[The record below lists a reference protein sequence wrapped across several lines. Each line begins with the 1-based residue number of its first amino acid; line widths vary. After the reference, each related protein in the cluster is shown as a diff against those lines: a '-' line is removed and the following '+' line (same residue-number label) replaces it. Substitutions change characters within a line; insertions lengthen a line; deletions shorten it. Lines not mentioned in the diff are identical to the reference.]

1 MSLKLAWFSLT
12 AILSDI
18 IFTSVKPE
26 MKNIVA
32 AQLMLIVFKVHA
44 YFLSV
49 PRSLVVFADCG

>member
-1 MSLKLAWFSLT
+1 MSLKLACFSLT
-12 AILSDI
+12 AIFSDI

-49 PRSLVVFADCG
+49 PRLLVVFADCG

>member
-1 MSLKLAWFSLT
+1 MSLKLACFSLT

-49 PRSLVVFADCG
+49 PHLLVVFADCG